1 MEAQRRQHTF
11 AWWRYAGL
19 ALSRAR
25 GKGTADVLL
34 PAASGALLAFAAA
47 DLPRKLQELGG
58 AVQLPGGRHR
68 HGPAQALQL
77 DVAGVAFQSRNG
89 IAP

>member
-1 MEAQRRQHTF
+1 LTF
-11 AWWRYAGL
+11 SA
-19 ALSRAR
+19 
-25 GKGTADVLL
+25 
-34 PAASGALLAFAAA
+34 P

-68 HGPAQALQL
+68 DGPAQPLQL
-77 DVAGVAFQSRNG
+77 NVTRVAFQSRNG